1 MPVKEEDEM
10 KEKKDKKKILY
21 EEDLYAPIR
30 DYLTKEGY
38 TVKGEVGHCDIMAV
52 KYDDVLVVE
61 MKKTLNLEV
70 ILQASIRQRLTD
82 RVYIAVPKK
91 GKVLFTK
98 RWKNICYLLRRLELG
113 LFLVSFKGERAFV
126 EEVMPPQPFD
136 RNLSKKA
143 SSRKKKSVLNE
154 FSKRH
159 GDYNI
164 GGCTGKKLVTVY
176 REQAIQI
183 GALIGKYGD
192 LSPKKLKELG
202 ADKDKTSKILQDN
215 HYGWFYRVS
224 RGLYALSDK
233 GKSELN
239 EYCELVDFYLEE
251 KHDR

>member
-1 MPVKEEDEM
+1 M
-10 KEKKDKKKILY
+10 KENKDKKSILY

-30 DYLTKEGY
+30 DYLKEAGY

-52 KYDDVLVVE
+52 KHDELLVVE
-61 MKKTLNLEV
+61 MKKTLNLDV

-82 RVYIAVPKK
+82 MVYIAVPKK
-91 GKVLFTK
+91 SKVMFTR

-113 LFLVSFKGERAFV
+113 LFLVAFKGESTFV
-126 EEVMPPQPFD
+126 EEIITPQPFN
-136 RNLSKKA
+136 RNLSKKT
-143 SSRKKKSVLNE
+143 SSRKKKAVLNE

-159 GDYNI
+159 GDYNT

-202 ADKDKTSKILQDN
+202 TDKDKTSRILQDN
-215 HYGWFYRVS
+215 HYGWFERVS
-224 RGLYALSDK
+224 RGVYALSGK
-233 GKSELN
+233 GKAELN
-239 EYCELVDFYLEE
+239 QYCDLVDFYLEE
-251 KHDR
+251 KHDT

>member
-1 MPVKEEDEM
+1 M
-10 KEKKDKKKILY
+10 
-21 EEDLYAPIR
+21 
-30 DYLTKEGY
+30 
-38 TVKGEVGHCDIMAV
+38 
-52 KYDDVLVVE
+52 
-61 MKKTLNLEV
+61 
-70 ILQASIRQRLTD
+70 
-82 RVYIAVPKK
+82 
-91 GKVLFTK
+91 LFTK

-136 RNLSKKA
+136 RNLSKKT